1 MILEETEAIERF
13 ESPLNLLNRL
23 KSELRTPHR
32 NASSANI
39 VSQVL
44 TSTDIIP
51 NLDEKL
57 SQGSLKSKAASI
69 MNSALDELQIKLV
82 DIQRP
87 KELANIV
94 ESMSRVITAQN
105 EKIEAD
111 NRPQILIY
119 APSQVSEEHFE
130 TIYVKE

>member
-1 MILEETEAIERF
+1 MILEEAEAIERF

-23 KSELRTPHR
+23 KSELRSPRR
-32 NASSANI
+32 NASSTNI
-39 VSQVL
+39 VSHEV
-44 TSTDIIP
+44 TSSDIIP

-57 SQGSLKSKAASI
+57 SQGSLKSKAALI
-69 MNSALDELQIKLV
+69 MNSALDELQVKLS

-94 ESMSRVITAQN
+94 ESMNRVITAAN

-119 APSQVSEEHFE
+119 APSQVAEEHFE
-130 TIYVKE
+130 TIYVKD